1 MPDARYLVTQDAPKP
16 AGPYSHT
23 ATWNGLVFVAA
34 QGPTDP
40 ATGEMV
46 PGGIEAQVRRTFE
59 NIRLLIED
67 AGSSLNHLLRITL
80 YLVDLDDFAAA
91 NQVFED
97 VLPPGRHPARSTI
110 PLAKARG
117 GMRVMLDAIG
127 YVPD

>member
-40 ATGEMV
+40 ATGEV
-46 PGGIEAQVRRTFE
+46 VSGEIEAQVRRTFE
-59 NIRLLIED
+59 NIGILLQD

-91 NQVFED
+91 NKVFED
-97 VLPPGRHPARSTI
+97 VLPQGRYPARSTI
-110 PLAKARG
+110 PLARARG